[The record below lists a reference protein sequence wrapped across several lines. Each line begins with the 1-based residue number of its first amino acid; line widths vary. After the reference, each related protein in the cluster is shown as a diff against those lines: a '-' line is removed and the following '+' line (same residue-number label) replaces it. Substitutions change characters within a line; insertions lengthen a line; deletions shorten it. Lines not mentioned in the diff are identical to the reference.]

1 MAFDVSILGLGDN
14 VVDRYEPEG
23 VMYPGGNAVNCAVFA
38 RRAGAARAAYMGIF
52 GNDAA
57 SEHVIA
63 SLAEEGIECVKCRQV
78 IGECGKTT
86 VRLAGGER
94 VFLESNLGGVR
105 GRTRIPLDRF
115 DLEYIKGFDVVHLGA
130 YGLMEREL
138 PTLHRVG
145 CLVSFDFS
153 EDSPNVFIEEHAPFV
168 DIAFF
173 SAEDQMDDQEVRER
187 LAWLAGLGPR
197 VVVATRG
204 MKGSAAYADGS
215 VWLQPAVPAESVV
228 DTMGAGDS
236 FIAAFLL
243 GCAPAIRA
251 RSLDG
256 DVIERSLSFAAEFAS
271 GACSLEGAWGHP
283 LSYRE

>member
-1 MAFDVSILGLGDN
+1 MSVLGLGDN

-23 VMYPGGNAVNCAVFA
+23 VRYPGGNAVNCAVFA
-38 RRAGAARAAYMGIF
+38 HRAGAARAGYMGIF

-86 VRLAGGER
+86 VRLVDGAR
-94 VFLESNLGGVR
+94 VFLESNLGGIR
-105 GRTRIPLDRF
+105 GRTRVPLDRF
-115 DLEYIKGFDVVHLGA
+115 DLEYIRGFDVVHVGA
-130 YGLMEREL
+130 YGFMEREL
-138 PTLHRVG
+138 PGLHRAG

-153 EDSPNVFIEEHAPFV
+153 EDSPREFIEEHAPFV

-187 LAWLAGLGPR
+187 LVWLAGLGPR

-215 VWLQPAVPAESVV
+215 VSFQTAVPAETVV

-243 GCAPAIRA
+243 TCTPAIRA
-251 RSLDG
+251 RSLDR
-256 DVIERSLSFAAEFAS
+256 DVIERSLAFAAEFAS
-271 GACSLEGAWGHP
+271 GACLLEGAWGHP
-283 LSYRE
+283 MAYRE

>member
-1 MAFDVSILGLGDN
+1 
-14 VVDRYEPEG
+14 
-23 VMYPGGNAVNCAVFA
+23 
-38 RRAGAARAAYMGIF
+38 
-52 GNDAA
+52 
-57 SEHVIA
+57 
-63 SLAEEGIECVKCRQV
+63 
-78 IGECGKTT
+78 
-86 VRLAGGER
+86 
-94 VFLESNLGGVR
+94 
-105 GRTRIPLDRF
+105 
-115 DLEYIKGFDVVHLGA
+115 
-130 YGLMEREL
+130 MEREL
-138 PTLHRVG
+138 PALHRAG

-153 EDSPNVFIEEHAPFV
+153 EDSPKEFIEEHAPFV

-256 DVIERSLSFAAEFAS
+256 DVIERSLAFATEFAS